1 MPAIMAVIS
10 AGSAVYSNKAL
21 DLSRSTLPMVMG
33 VLMSTEGASDLSVPA
48 NHDAAV
54 QFLGRG
60 GIWKIES

>member
-10 AGSAVYSNKAL
+10 AAGVVYSNKAL
-21 DLSRSTLPMVMG
+21 DLSRPTQAMVMG
-33 VLMSTEGASDLSVPA
+33 VLMSTEGAIDLSVQA

-54 QFLGRG
+54 QILGRS

>member
-48 NHDAAV
+48 NHDAV